1 MAEMCGVRSQP
12 APRKTCSNKRQ
23 DSPGHATPLQRWD
36 PDESGDDALP
46 PRYDETLGRN
56 SVQQT
61 CQDFKLFK
69 ALRVR
74 GFFGRG
80 SEGADGCKTG
90 HVDLT
95 IARLEALHSLNTG
108 ATQCKY
114 AEDGMSRDRIKRVL
128 SEGVCDCKC
137 KNSFATA
144 FGACRKLLRMGCFG
158 LFKLKVIKN
167 ASNGASKTGALLVLF
182 QPWCFQGMRSAER
195 PGCGFL
201 ESGSSAWPGAKGLFM
216 ARMAVRSHVKA
227 DARLNR
233 FDLQ

>member
-12 APRKTCSNKRQ
+12 APRKTRSNKRQ
-23 DSPGHATPLQRWD
+23 DSPGHAMPLQRWD
-36 PDESGDDALP
+36 PGESGDDGLP

-61 CQDFKLFK
+61 WQDFKLFK
-69 ALRVR
+69 ALVR

-90 HVDLT
+90 YVDLT
-95 IARLEALHSLNTG
+95 IARLEALRSLNTG

-137 KNSFATA
+137 KRPPKVPQQLCNCFWGLPKAAQDGVLWSLQAE
-144 FGACRKLLRMGCFG
+144 GHQKRKQWCLQG
-158 LFKLKVIKN
+158 LVRFWFCSSHGVFR
-167 ASNGASKTGALLVLF
+167 T
-182 QPWCFQGMRSAER
+182 RSAER

-201 ESGSSAWPGAKGLFM
+201 ESGSSAWPGAKVFSWPGWPFAHM
-216 ARMAVRSHVKA
+216 SRRMLV
-227 DARLNR
+227 
-233 FDLQ
+233 